1 MKKLLGIVV
10 LGLFLIT
17 PSQAD
22 DISDFEIEGMS
33 IGDSL
38 LEYATKEKIIKYT
51 DAPYKSKKFVY
62 FYNFFEGE
70 SIYEGYIAHY
80 KKYDPKF
87 IIVALEGIIIFE
99 NNIQECYTLKKKIVI
114 ELDELFKNAE
124 KSNWKK
130 KHAADKSGKST
141 NVNTQYS
148 FPSKGHIRVTC
159 HDWSNEMKF
168 ADKLSVGIASQKFV
182 YWIENEA
189 YK

>member
-1 MKKLLGIVV
+1 MRVFITV
-10 LGLFLIT
+10 LILIFSFQSWT
-17 PSQAD
+17 KAD

-51 DAPYKSKKFVY
+51 EAPYKSKKFVY
-62 FYNFFEGE
+62 FYNYFEGE
-70 SIYEGYIAHY
+70 SIYDGYVAHY

-87 IIVALEGIIIFE
+87 IIEALEGIIIFE

-130 KHAADKSGKST
+130 KHDADKSGKST
-141 NVNTQYS
+141 NVNTQYD

-159 HDWSNEMKF
+159 HDYSNEVEY
-168 ADKLSVGIASQKFV
+168 ADKLSVGIVSQKFDD
-182 YWIENEA
+182 WIENEA
-189 YK
+189 YD